1 MKQTFKS
8 NINCSSC
15 INTVSPVLNQELDIE
30 SWQVDTE
37 HADKL
42 LTVEGDI
49 EAEKVVSILKNVGYT
64 AELLSEKK

>member
-42 LTVEGDI
+42 LTIEGDVDS
-49 EAEKVVSILKNVGYT
+49 EKIVAILQSVGYS
-64 AELLSEKK
+64 AEPLVVKE